1 MAMTKIFRSNFQYN
15 KAGIMLSD
23 FYDEKVCQLDMFKPK
38 DRNSVDKRL
47 MQTIDKIN
55 KTENGPVTF
64 LAQGIKKEWSMKRE
78 LQSPKYTTNWNQ
90 LPRAN

>member
-1 MAMTKIFRSNFQYN
+1 
-15 KAGIMLSD
+15 
-23 FYDEKVCQLDMFKPK
+23 
-38 DRNSVDKRL
+38 

-55 KTENGPVTF
+55 KTENGPETF